1 MNFSKIAFLGTGLMG
16 EPMCKNILKSNLP
29 LTVWNRSQNK
39 TNQLKNLGA
48 EVANSPQEAVTG
60 ADVIITMLSDGA
72 AVYDLIFKQKVAK
85 YMQKGATHID
95 MGSIGADEAIEHS
108 KKHTINGINYLDAPV
123 SGGTKG
129 AEAGELAIMV
139 GGNKEN
145 FEAMTNVFNS
155 MGQSTFVG
163 PNGCGQLSKLANQ
176 VIVAITIGA
185 VSEALILA
193 GEGGADRAQVR
204 KALQGGFASSR
215 ILTEHGQRMVDRAF
229 EPGGAAKF
237 QVKDLRNAIKAS
249 EQLDLNL
256 PITKLVHKLFS
267 DMVDSGKADMDH
279 SGLLTHLEEINNVPI
294 P

>member
-72 AVYDLIFKQKVAK
+72 AVYDLIFKQKVAE
-85 YMQKGATHID
+85 YMQRGATHID

-204 KALQGGFASSR
+204 KALQGGFTSSR

-229 EPGGAAKF
+229 EPRGAAKF

-267 DMVDSGKADMDH
+267 DMVDRGKADMDH
-279 SGLLTHLEEINNVPI
+279 SGLLTHLEEINNIPI